1 MTDLMSR
8 PILRVPPSAAT
19 PERTVQ
25 LSGALAGGVVAA
37 VGLIVCLAC
46 SVGAWFSAD
55 TGSFGGGVRAG
66 VLAWL
71 LANGASLH
79 TPVATITMVPLGAV
93 FSAAGLVYLGGRWA
107 GRHSAVA
114 SLRDVARGGAALAAT
129 YGFVV
134 LIAAGVARGGE
145 VNAGVVRPT
154 LAALALGLA
163 VGGAGILRGAGL
175 THRLLARLPVR
186 LRAAAA
192 GALAGVAV
200 MLVAGALLVA
210 GSLVAHFSLA
220 VNLAEDL
227 HTGIVG
233 GILVALIGV
242 AVLPNAVLCA
252 GAFAA
257 GPGFAVGVGTAV
269 APGGVTL
276 GALPVFPLLAAVPHD
291 ADARWLQALV
301 LVPVIAGVA
310 AGLTAIRRCPAARWD
325 TAGLMGGLAGLLG
338 GLVFGVLCELA
349 SGAVG
354 PGRMQDIGPDV
365 LATLAVC
372 VVAGAMGGALA
383 AGGSTFV
390 RGLRHPR
397 PPCSPSPEDPESQD
411 SESQGALAT

>member
-1 MTDLMSR
+1 
-8 PILRVPPSAAT
+8 
-19 PERTVQ
+19 
-25 LSGALAGGVVAA
+25 
-37 VGLIVCLAC
+37 
-46 SVGAWFSAD
+46 
-55 TGSFGGGVRAG
+55 
-66 VLAWL
+66 
-71 LANGASLH
+71 
-79 TPVATITMVPLGAV
+79 VATITMVPLGAV

-186 LRAAAA
+186 VRAAAA

-325 TAGLMGGLAGLLG
+325 TASLMGGLAGLLG

-349 SGAVG
+349 SGWPCVSWPEPWAVRSRPVARPSSEVFDNLDLPAPRRLKIQSRKIESRRALWLPELG
-354 PGRMQDIGPDV
+354 LSGKRTSALLSRRTHSLEQGARPCQKSVHRHR
-365 LATLAVC
+365 ATATS
-372 VVAGAMGGALA
+372 A
-383 AGGSTFV
+383 ASHGSTPAGT
-390 RGLRHPR
+390 RTTGRA
-397 PPCSPSPEDPESQD
+397 CSS
-411 SESQGALAT
+411 TR